1 MEDHSVHC
9 TLSHDIFILGG
20 TDDIQVFLD
29 DIIVSVVNAGR
40 EGGSDKTRVAKE
52 EGKRGGGGG
61 WERDTS

>member
-1 MEDHSVHC
+1 MPC
-9 TLSHDIFILGG
+9 TLSHDIFILRG

-52 EGKRGGGGG
+52 EGGGGR
-61 WERDTS
+61 EVLAKYCTCVHRI